1 MKNKIE
7 IPIFFSTDDNY
18 VPFLT
23 VALHSIIENASKEY
37 DYRVIVLNSGIA
49 KENKEK
55 ILNLE
60 NENFKIEFADVN
72 KKINDITA
80 KLTNGLRDYYSNS
93 IYYRIFIPSLFPKFK
108 KALYLDADI
117 VVVDDIS
124 KLYFEELGENL
135 LGAITDDVVNANES
149 FKQYAI
155 SVLGIKP
162 ENYFNS
168 GILVMNLEKFREE
181 NVESKFVHLL
191 SKYNFDTIAPD
202 QDYLNYLCR
211 GKVKYIHKGWDK
223 MPFTGED
230 ISGEDL
236 HLIHYNMFQKPWYYS
251 DVPYE
256 KYFWEYAKKSSFYE
270 DISKMKETYTPEQKQ
285 NDDLAGIDLV
295 KRSERIMDSK
305 ATFDFVLEDKY
316 FEKLKI

>member
-60 NENFKIEFADVN
+60 NENFKVEFADVN
-72 KKINDITA
+72 EKINDITT

-93 IYYRIFIPSLFPKFK
+93 IYYRIFIPSLFPEFK

-117 VVVDDIS
+117 IVVDDIS

-168 GILVMNLEKFREE
+168 GILVMNLEKFRKE

-270 DISKMKETYTPEQKQ
+270 DITKMKETYTTEQKQ